1 MKVLSV
7 SGPAGQTAGKQILSA
22 HCLLMAFY
30 LCSRAQLCS
39 THLEEYLVPSA
50 SGQRSKHV
58 ENSLVKTYPHPAL
71 AYIKKN

>member
-1 MKVLSV
+1 MKTGCSSIFLITKDNGWDASERK
-7 SGPAGQTAGKQILSA
+7 SFQFQGLQDKQ
-22 HCLLMAFY
+22 
-30 LCSRAQLCS
+30 
-39 THLEEYLVPSA
+39 LEEYLVPSA